1 MTLGQKQELFAA
13 LVPGLIAKAIHLGYG
28 VRIGEVY
35 RSPEQARR
43 NAELGIGIA
52 NSNHTRKLAIDLFLS
67 VDGQVTWD
75 LDDYA
80 KLGEHWKAQH
90 ELARWGGDF
99 RTRDGVHFSLEHNG
113 VA

>member
-1 MTLGQKQELFAA
+1 MSLGSKQELFSS
-13 LVPGLIAKAIHLGYG
+13 LVPGLINEAISLGYG

-35 RSPEQARR
+35 RAPEQARLM
-43 NAELGIGIA
+43 AERGLGIA

-67 VDGQVTWD
+67 IDGRVTWN
-75 LDDYA
+75 LQDYQ
-80 KLGEHWKAQH
+80 KLGDYWKAQH
-90 ELARWGGDF
+90 ELCRWGGDF